1 MMDTFMTIRRYG
13 IILALVVWT
22 ASDAQARPDE
32 VNEVVI
38 VEGSGTHRILIHPA
52 YVSVLYFPSRITH
65 SVVSDPTRFI
75 VQIDGS
81 QVTMRPANGV
91 PPNSVANV
99 HVLTDTMKVT
109 ILLRTTPDVDQAV
122 SQVVFQD
129 ADSVRTGPS
138 LLDRVSLA
146 ISGIY
151 GTAMVENATGGAT
164 ADSTST
170 SSIFGAQAGVALAAG
185 RYHSFELSMALAQ
198 VDTEFTELRQDKSVS
213 LQTSSVVFLL
223 TRLQLTTLLH
233 FGERVMPKIRL
244 GASVQSRDPVDTRT
258 EYIRDGTGV
267 VLLEG
272 DEVRR
277 YDVLMA
283 GGAGIELP
291 IHGRWRGG
299 LEINAMRSMGNGESE
314 FLSVEC
320 TAFVRW
326 L

>member
-1 MMDTFMTIRRYG
+1 MMDTFMMIRRYG

-22 ASDAQARPDE
+22 ASDARAQPDE

-38 VEGSGTHRILIHPA
+38 IEGSGTHRILIHQA
-52 YVSVLYFPSRITH
+52 YVSVLYFPSRVTH
-65 SVVSDPTRFI
+65 IVVSDPKRFI
-75 VQIDGS
+75 VHLEGS
-81 QVTMRPANGV
+81 QVTLRPAKDA

-99 HVLTDTMKVT
+99 HALTDTMKVT

-122 SQVVFQD
+122 SQVVFRD
-129 ADSVRTGPS
+129 AESMRTGPS
-138 LLDRVSLA
+138 LLDRVSLS

-151 GTAMVENATGGAT
+151 GMAMVENAKGGAT
-164 ADSTST
+164 ADSTRT
-170 SSIFGAQAGVALAAG
+170 SSIFGAQASVALAAG
-185 RYHSFELSMALAQ
+185 RYQSFELSMAVAQ
-198 VDTEFTELRQDKSVS
+198 VDMEFTELRQDKSVT
-213 LQTSSVVFLL
+213 LQTISAVLLL
-223 TRLQLTTLLH
+223 TRLQLAALFH
-233 FGERVMPKIRL
+233 FGERVTPKFRL

-267 VLLEG
+267 VLEG
-272 DEVRR
+272 DEVWH

-291 IHGRWRGG
+291 IHGSWRGG

-314 FLSVEC
+314 FMSVEC